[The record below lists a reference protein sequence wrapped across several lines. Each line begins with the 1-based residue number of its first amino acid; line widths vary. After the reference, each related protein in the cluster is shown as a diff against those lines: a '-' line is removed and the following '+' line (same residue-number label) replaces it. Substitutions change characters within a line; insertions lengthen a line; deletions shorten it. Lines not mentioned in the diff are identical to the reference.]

1 MLFPLVEM
9 PAFGRGQPG
18 LPMRFLTLL
27 FTISMLLSGFSAP
40 ARADIWECIDSSG
53 NKRFTNVKAEA
64 AGCKPMNLPPVSS
77 VPSPKPAAKGETK
90 PQAAAAGNFPKV
102 DGPTQQQRDG
112 DRRKILEQ
120 ELANEQKLL
129 DQAKKDLAE
138 QESTRLG
145 SERNYQ
151 RVLER
156 LEPFKKK
163 VTLHENNITNLR
175 KEISSLR

>member
-1 MLFPLVEM
+1 MRLF
-9 PAFGRGQPG
+9 
-18 LPMRFLTLL
+18 TLL
-27 FTISMLLSGFSAP
+27 FISSLLLLGIAP
-40 ARADIWECIDSSG
+40 ARADIWECVDSSG

-77 VPSPKPAAKGETK
+77 VPAPKPPAKSDTK
-90 PQAAAAGNFPKV
+90 PQAAPGNFPKV
-102 DGPTQQQRDG
+102 DAPTQQQRDN

-138 QESTRLG
+138 QEATRLG

-163 VTLHENNITNLR
+163 VTLHENNVTNLR
-175 KEISSLR
+175 KELSTLR